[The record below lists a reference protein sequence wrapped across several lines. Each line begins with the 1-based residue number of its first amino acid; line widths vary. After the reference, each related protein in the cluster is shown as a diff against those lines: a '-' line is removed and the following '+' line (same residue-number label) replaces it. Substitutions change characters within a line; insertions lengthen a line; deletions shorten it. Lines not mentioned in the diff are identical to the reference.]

1 MKMTIRRLVEDLVN
15 SSCGNLDKE
24 VRFYHPD
31 YCEAKVDYYDYA
43 DQIESIHPG
52 FVTVIL
58 KD

>member
-1 MKMTIRRLVEDLVN
+1 MTIRRLVEDLVN